1 MVCCREPSLSHCWLP
16 CDLLPCPAPAGRT
29 ATSISPR
36 QALTHFHAAH
46 SLWSGLTWLGRAA
59 HTPALITRTKR
70 EGLKTARSKPLQT
83 YFLHLGFKSATSRL
97 TLRLS
102 LKTQHTLL
110 YPTLCLDMWHF
121 MWFVMY
127 FSCMPNW
134 QQMCNRGVR
143 MIVLLS
149 FSSQT
154 PLPLTD
160 WRPQ

>member
-1 MVCCREPSLSHCWLP
+1 MPKSDSLPNSNLPISLPQIIKICAIVVCCREPSLSHCWLP

-110 YPTLCLDMWHF
+110 YPTLCLDM
-121 MWFVMY
+121 
-127 FSCMPNW
+127 
-134 QQMCNRGVR
+134 
-143 MIVLLS
+143 
-149 FSSQT
+149 
-154 PLPLTD
+154 
-160 WRPQ
+160 